1 MAKKSYILMQL
12 VNSEVTTKTKYIV
25 HMPTKGQKQGQP
37 LELRKF
43 DPVTGKHHLFK
54 TKKMPSHSK

>member
-12 VNSEVTTKTKYIV
+12 VNSEVETKTKYII
-25 HMPTKGQKQGQP
+25 HMPANGEKRGQP
-37 LELRKF
+37 IELRKY
-43 DPVTGKHHLFK
+43 DPVTKKHHLFK